1 MPQKIKREQFLQPI
15 SLQEI
20 APFIATT
27 VFLDSMLFFVVDDY
41 AMGFV
46 RGALVQKVAD
56 RHHAKLRGNA
66 LNILVLGD
74 LAGGW
79 GQAAKN
85 LMTQLANPWT
95 YLKQKFD
102 VLSWGEEAGRTLA
115 IGVLFDHYLATFHST
130 VVQEKEAVQIRKAIE
145 QSLHQVSFR
154 LPPSVIAVV
163 KNTGSGAVK
172 SLVQTVV
179 MEAGH
184 LKKKGGEQKGGFK
197 VLDRL
202 FSGVNSSLQEAS
214 IQIVQALAQE
224 GALFVN
230 QLKENFDAQWIKYP
244 KKGAKKSVV

>member
-1 MPQKIKREQFLQPI
+1 MLQKVKRKCSPQPI

-46 RGALVQKVAD
+46 RGALVQKIAD

-74 LAGGW
+74 LAAGW

-85 LMTQLANPWT
+85 LMAQLANPWT
-95 YLKQKFD
+95 YFKQKFD

-115 IGVLFDHYLATFHST
+115 IGVLFDHYLATFHLK
-130 VVQEKEAVQIRKAIE
+130 VIDEREATKIREVTE
-145 QSLHQVSFR
+145 QSFRQISFT
-154 LPPSVIAVV
+154 LPPSVITVV

-179 MEAGH
+179 MEAGY
-184 LKKKGGEQKGGFK
+184 LKKQGKGKKGGFK

-230 QLKENFDAQWIKYP
+230 QLKENFDTQWVSGP
-244 KKGAKKSVV
+244 QKKTTKN